1 MAEGLLRARFERR
14 GRGTVTSA
22 GLAALVGRPAEPLA
36 RQLMADRGIDIG
48 AHRARQLTAE
58 MVTGADLVLVMEAG
72 HQRELERLFPAS
84 RGRVQRIG
92 RFGGFD
98 VEDPYRQTQVE
109 FERALSLIE
118 RGIDEFEKMFWR
130 TA

>member
-14 GRGTVTSA
+14 GRGTVASA

-48 AHRARQLTAE
+48 GHRARQVTAE

-130 TA
+130 AA